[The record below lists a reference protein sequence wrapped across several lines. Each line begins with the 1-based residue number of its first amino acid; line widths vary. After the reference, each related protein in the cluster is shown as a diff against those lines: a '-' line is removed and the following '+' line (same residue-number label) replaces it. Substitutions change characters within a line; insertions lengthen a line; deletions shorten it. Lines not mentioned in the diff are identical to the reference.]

1 MNLNEETLKKIY
13 EVASELS
20 TNLQADIF
28 LLSGEIS
35 DSTADQLIHE
45 ARDIQE
51 RQENI
56 VLILTTFGGDA
67 DAAFRIMRFL
77 QRKYE
82 KITLYIFGSCK
93 SAGTLM
99 ALGAHEIVMS
109 DFGEFGPLDVQ
120 VLKNGELY
128 GRSSGLD
135 IHQALHVI
143 GSQAYTMFES
153 YFVDLTRST
162 EGLIT
167 TKTATDIASSMA
179 VQLLT
184 PIMSQIDP
192 LHLGEMNRVVQVAQ
206 DYGQRLSSKILDQN
220 RDKTIRQLTSGYH
233 QHGFVIDY
241 EEAKQLFEGV
251 EVREPT
257 ELEQLLEFLL
267 MPVVRMPAD
276 DIVRCIKSALSDEEE
291 ENEED
296 GANNREQGTQRN
308 TTADV
313 PRDYGK
319 DEENQQVSLQVIS
332 NNHHR
337 PE

>member
-1 MNLNEETLKKIY
+1 MNLSEETLELH
-13 EVASELS
+13 EVVSELS

-28 LLSGEIS
+28 ILSGEIS
-35 DSTADQLIHE
+35 EKTADLLIYQV
-45 ARDIQE
+45 RNVQE
-51 RQENI
+51 RQDN
-56 VLILTTFGGDA
+56 VGLILTTFGGDA

-82 KITLYIFGSCK
+82 KITLYIFGYCK

-135 IHQALHVI
+135 IHQALDVI
-143 GSQAYTMFES
+143 GSQAYMMFEG
-153 YFVDLTRST
+153 YLDNLTERT
-162 EGLIT
+162 QGQIT
-167 TKTATDIASSMA
+167 TKIAADIVSSMA

-184 PIMSQIDP
+184 PIMAQIDP
-192 LHLGEMNRVVQVAQ
+192 LHLGEMNRVIRVAQ
-206 DYGQRLSSKILDQN
+206 DYGQRLSSKISSQN
-220 RDKTIRQLTSGYH
+220 RGRTITQLTSGYH

-241 EEAKQLFEGV
+241 EEAKQLFQDV

-257 ELEQLLEFLL
+257 EIEQELETLL
-267 MPVVRMPAD
+267 MAVVRAPAD
-276 DIVRCIKSALSDEEE
+276 DIVQWLKPVASDDEEG

-296 GANNREQGTQRN
+296 EANNGEQRTQGH
-308 TTADV
+308 TTGDV
-313 PRDYGK
+313 PRDDGK
-319 DEENQQVSLQVIS
+319 NEEIQQVSLQS
-332 NNHHR
+332 TENNHR
-337 PE
+337 